1 MWIRFDACMI
11 KLRENLQETTNAE
24 SNNRTHVEIIWRD
37 KTRHISIELNTNRL
51 GKITL
56 RMSLIGVIEKGNPFA
71 KVALEFELAS
81 AREVGDS
88 MMLFHRNYRAR
99 IRRSSCGC
107 GHDGGGHSGIA
118 AATTDV
124 GIHMKIIKQRSND
137 INMTITHLFLFL

>member
-56 RMSLIGVIEKGNPFA
+56 RMSLIGVIEN
-71 KVALEFELAS
+71 L
-81 AREVGDS
+81 RE
-88 MMLFHRNYRAR
+88 
-99 IRRSSCGC
+99 
-107 GHDGGGHSGIA
+107 
-118 AATTDV
+118 
-124 GIHMKIIKQRSND
+124 KQ
-137 INMTITHLFLFL
+137 T